1 MKKILLIQVLFTFI
15 FFSCSK
21 DDFEEPNPTDKKL
34 ESFTAYMVPFRYGQ
48 PSESSKFIWEAEEYD
63 NQGNLKT
70 RKYRSNYDFDTED
83 NWLNTDDYVYENNIL
98 KEKIEDKLFWTRRY
112 VYSYSNNLLSKTDVY
127 DEDGLVEKYEYKYQN
142 GDEKPKQ
149 MLYWWMFFDNE
160 PTTHT
165 YTYDGHGNMIKD
177 SIDYSTIPYGILMW
191 KYDSHNNMIEES
203 YYSADDDKTI
213 IQDIRSYNYD
223 SNGKIQEYIF
233 SSWYTLYFQK
243 YIYQYSDDGK
253 ISEINVYESTNGQDG
268 IFEQKGIIK
277 YEYNYY

>member
-1 MKKILLIQVLFTFI
+1 MKTF
-15 FFSCSK
+15 F
-21 DDFEEPNPTDKKL
+21 N
-34 ESFTAYMVPFRYGQ
+34 
-48 PSESSKFIWEAEEYD
+48 
-63 NQGNLKT
+63 
-70 RKYRSNYDFDTED
+70 
-83 NWLNTDDYVYENNIL
+83 EN
-98 KEKIEDKLFWTRRY
+98 
-112 VYSYSNNLLSKTDVY
+112 
-127 DEDGLVEKYEYKYQN
+127 GLVEKYEYKYQN
-142 GDEKPKQ
+142 GDKKPKQ
-149 MLYWWMFFDNE
+149 MLSWWMFFDHD

-165 YTYDGHGNMIKD
+165 YTYDNNGNMTED

-203 YYSADDDKTI
+203 YYSADDDKTT

-243 YIYQYSDDGK
+243 YIYQYLDDGK